1 MFSTLEPK
9 SRTNNSVRPITIIL
23 YTIAKLKTWF
33 AKIPMGEEHMASG
46 SWSNPLSGL
55 VQHCGINQCMENN

>member
-9 SRTNNSVRPITIIL
+9 TRTNNSVRPITIIL

-33 AKIPMGEEHMASG
+33 AKIPRGKSI
-46 SWSNPLSGL
+46 WPLAHGL
-55 VQHCGINQCMENN
+55 ILILAVFSTVALTRVW